1 MTGPEINWDEADK
14 WDAEQAHE
22 ELEGMVANL
31 AATNG
36 EVRRLL
42 CIQDE
47 QSETIRIA
55 GKTDA
60 IEIKIRAVVPWNV
73 RARIARMGTE
83 MKRIARQEAEEWK
96 KIAAGEDVE
105 IQEVD
110 IIQVQ
115 RPMYEVMADL
125 CLEEPWTDWKTW
137 AAFDV
142 RTGAGPKILDQI
154 MQKIAPEEGRI
165 KTFRGKR

>member
-1 MTGPEINWDEADK
+1 
-14 WDAEQAHE
+14 
-22 ELEGMVANL
+22 
-31 AATNG
+31 
-36 EVRRLL
+36 
-42 CIQDE
+42 
-47 QSETIRIA
+47 
-55 GKTDA
+55 
-60 IEIKIRAVVPWNV
+60 
-73 RARIARMGTE
+73 MGTE